1 MQLLGLLLLLASSWY
16 IWKLTSNFLDEPTK
30 NSFKAAYNELKSKAK
45 NIEKLFSKEFIK
57 EAWSKYKEED
67 GVVTNKKQD

>member
-30 NSFKAAYNELKSKAK
+30 NSFKAAYNDIKLKAK
-45 NIEKLFSKEFIK
+45 NIEKLFSKEFVK

-67 GVVTNKKQD
+67 GVLANKKQD